1 MVFGWLETQIPFGN
15 DKQKARTRVLPGR
28 VALGLG
34 LALIVGLAA
43 GAGAQEEPQKRVPKV
58 VPVPKIKLPPPSAP
72 VRFPEPTDPPPQN
85 FVDPV
90 SHVYLHLG
98 PGFRLERKDKELST
112 FHLDARTAPET
123 ARLRAVAMM
132 EFNPF
137 PASTFSGGMVSYS
150 VTPGLT
156 AAACEAQTRVK
167 PEKALATMKVGGV
180 PFWRGLDEHGGICT
194 EARNVTYTAAR
205 KGSCVRFDLTVNTF
219 CGGDVSGALDM
230 TDQQLASVFRR
241 LEMVLDTVEF
251 RDGKN
256 VAR

>member
-1 MVFGWLETQIPFGN
+1 MRVWWLAGEKQILFEDEKN
-15 DKQKARTRVLPGR
+15 KLARLSG
-28 VALGLG
+28 G
-34 LALIVGLAA
+34 LALAFGLIVSAA
-43 GAGAQEEPQKRVPKV
+43 AQQQDPPMHVPKV

-72 VRFPEPTDPPPQN
+72 VRFAEPTDPPPRN
-85 FVDPV
+85 YVDPV
-90 SHVYLHLG
+90 SHLYFHLG
-98 PGFRLERKDKELST
+98 PGFRLEQKDKEIST
-112 FHLDARTAPET
+112 FHLDARSAPET

-137 PASTFSGGMVSYS
+137 PASTFSGGVVSYS

-156 AAACEAQTRVK
+156 ADACKAQTRMT
-167 PEKALATMKVGGV
+167 PEKPLATLKLGGV

-194 EARNVTYTAAR
+194 EARNVTYTAER
-205 KGSCVRFDLTVNTF
+205 GRNCVRFDLTVNTF

-241 LEMVLDTVEF
+241 LELVLDTVEF
-251 RDGKN
+251 RDGKK